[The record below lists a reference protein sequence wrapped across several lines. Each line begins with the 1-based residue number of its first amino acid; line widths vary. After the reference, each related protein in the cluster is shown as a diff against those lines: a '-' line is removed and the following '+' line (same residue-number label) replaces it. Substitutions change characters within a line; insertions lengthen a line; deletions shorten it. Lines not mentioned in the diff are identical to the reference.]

1 MRASKPK
8 KDAGEQRCIK
18 KFPKRLQTS
27 RLDHKLKE
35 FTAHAQAE
43 AAAAVNA
50 AEPPLAGTSENHPPP
65 APYELDDQM
74 DVTEDPVAQDPET
87 AGIVLTDEQLAEELY
102 GPQTGP

>member
-1 MRASKPK
+1 MQASKPK
-8 KDAGEQRCIK
+8 KDAGEQRRIK

-27 RLDHKLKE
+27 SLDYKLKE

-50 AEPPLAGTSENHPPP
+50 AEPPPAETSENRPPP
-65 APYELDDQM
+65 APYKLDDRM
-74 DVTEDPVAQDPET
+74 DITEDPVAQDPE
-87 AGIVLTDEQLAEELY
+87 AASIVLTDEQLAEELY

>member
-1 MRASKPK
+1 MSH
-8 KDAGEQRCIK
+8 
-18 KFPKRLQTS
+18 
-27 RLDHKLKE
+27 LDYELKE
-35 FTAHAQAE
+35 FTARAWAE

-50 AEPPLAGTSENHPPP
+50 AEPPPAEMSENRPPP
-65 APYELDDQM
+65 APYQLDDRM